1 MRARQRA
8 TTTLGLLS
16 VLASLSLLSPGVR
29 AQPAE
34 PAGRCGSAATHSDVD
49 LEAFVERLRRENAGP
64 AVAEDDVVALN
75 NRGFNYGPPPQVE
88 FDEILTETRGSR

>member
-16 VLASLSLLSPGVR
+16 VLASISLLSPGVR

-34 PAGRCGSAATHSDVD
+34 PAGQCGSAATSSDAELDV
-49 LEAFVERLRRENAGP
+49 FVERLRRENTRSAG
-64 AVAEDDVVALN
+64 AEDEVVALN